1 MISKFA
7 LAQSLEDILAQYG
20 RSFASK
26 TFSEE
31 SQEEDD
37 LMLIFGLT
45 QTLKMENKQYW
56 GRELGMCWQRL
67 VIELCRQTRNDF
79 KMGIREGN
87 DEICDLIV
95 GDNAID
101 TKYRIGS
108 GDSGTL
114 KKFRYYGSK
123 LTSAGYKPVLLILRT
138 DNLPN
143 ALTACISGGWNVL
156 TGEASYHYLDQITS
170 FDMRAWLQAY
180 RGYYSLAGVHK
191 KR

>member
-156 TGEASYHYLDQITS
+156 TGEASYHYLDQITG